1 MLRIYLFLST
11 QICSWGHSGRTN
23 STPAKRTVISWYSAN
38 EPHRPN
44 AIRCV
49 PGCAGPRA
57 GGAGWEGAVDVITAT
72 VLLWTL
78 GVLVWALAEY
88 VEGLPKRAKFKK
100 K

>member
-1 MLRIYLFLST
+1 
-11 QICSWGHSGRTN
+11 
-23 STPAKRTVISWYSAN
+23 
-38 EPHRPN
+38 
-44 AIRCV
+44 
-49 PGCAGPRA
+49 
-57 GGAGWEGAVDVITAT
+57 VDVITAT